1 MQPVRGT
8 GRDQVGLAT
17 GMDRLADTEAHPD
30 RATGMDP
37 AGIGGHAPGF
47 PGLSSSCRERR
58 FCRRIQDTPRIRQ
71 PLRIAIRAVTTA
83 WFLSAA
89 TTDGVTAGATTG

>member
-17 GMDRLADTEAHPD
+17 GMDHHAHTED
-30 RATGMDP
+30 RADTGMDRP
-37 AGIGGHAPGF
+37 ADIGDRAPGF
-47 PGLSSSCRERR
+47 PGLLSLYREHHL
-58 FCRRIQDTPRIRQ
+58 CRRIQDTPRIRQ
-71 PLRIAIRAVTTA
+71 PLRIAIRVVTTA

-89 TTDGVTAGATTG
+89 TTDGVTAGVMIG